1 MNIIVNIDCVYV
13 MCFFLFFVVVIK
25 GKRKKYWQI
34 MVCGVL
40 CFYGY
45 KVILG
50 GNCENFIFN
59 NGIFFFCYSF

>member
-1 MNIIVNIDCVYV
+1 
-13 MCFFLFFVVVIK
+13 
-25 GKRKKYWQI
+25 

-59 NGIFFFCYSF
+59 NGIFFFCFSFWVNNMWLFVFLNKKL